1 MTRRF
6 LFVSVTLLSLLLFS
20 NIFAAKN
27 IEPNAIWREIDDVV
41 LKQRSNERLI
51 IPEIYKTFKLNK
63 KELNKILENAP
74 LETFSLQ
81 KNDEVVLTLPM
92 PDGSLSRFRVQ
103 SSSIMEAQLAAKYPE
118 ITSFIGQGID
128 DPTATTRFDLSPVGF
143 RAIILTQNGTTFVE
157 PYAKGDSANYISF
170 NKKDVVEKDDSFE
183 CLVGGSP
190 LLEEPK
196 AGFFD
201 FSAPNIVINGTTL
214 RTYRL
219 AMAATGEYTTFFRLA
234 GDTDV
239 QAVARA
245 LAAIN
250 TTMNRVNAVY
260 ERDVSVRMILVTN
273 TDLLIYTNAATD
285 PYVNTSGDL
294 NANQA
299 NIDAVIGSPNYDIG
313 HLVGTGGGGVASL
326 NSPCGGGKARGLT
339 GRGTPVGDP
348 FDIDYVA
355 HEMGH
360 QFGGLHTFNGSVGNC
375 AGGNRSASAAYETG
389 SGITIMAY
397 AGICGT
403 QNLARNSIDTFHVKS
418 LEQIV
423 AFINGSGNCSV
434 NTATNNS
441 PPEIPTVSVMQFNVP
456 KQTPFSLTA
465 STTDVN
471 NDAITYDWQEY
482 NLGALTAVAPNTDAD
497 GVRPI
502 FRPYLPTTS
511 GTRYFP
517 SLQYILN
524 NANVPPATYNCGG
537 STPCL
542 TGELLPAIARTMN
555 FQVVARDNRAGGGG
569 INTATKSVIV
579 DAASGPFVVTAPNT
593 NVVAPSS
600 VPLNIT
606 WSVANT
612 TAAPVSAANVR
623 ILLSTDGGQ
632 TFPTVLSNSTL
643 NDGAEVVNLPNSSS
657 ATARIKVEGEGKIFF
672 DVSDTNFTIS
682 AASVRRS
689 PIDFD
694 GDGKTDISIFRPS
707 VGEWYFQRSGNG
719 VINGA
724 QFGASNDKPIPADYT
739 GDGKTDLAFFRPSTG
754 SWFVLRSEDSS
765 FFAFP
770 FGLATD
776 ILTPGDFDGDGKAD
790 VAVFRPSNGVWYI
803 NRSTG
808 GTTIQQFG
816 TNDDRP
822 VVADYDGDGKSDIAI
837 FRPSVGEWYYL
848 RSSDS
853 QVRGAQFGASTD
865 KTVQGDYTGDGKAD
879 LAFFRPSTGNWFV
892 LRSEDSSFFASPFG
906 VSTDTPTI
914 GDYDGDGKFDQ
925 AVFRPS
931 NGVWYVN
938 RSTAGLQIQQF
949 GTGTDLPVP
958 SYYLP

>member
-1 MTRRF
+1 MTNRF
-6 LFVSVTLLSLLLFS
+6 LIALLISLISVSGV
-20 NIFAAKN
+20 FAAEKTSEDN
-27 IEPNAIWREIDDVV
+27 IWREIDDTN
-41 LKQRSNERLI
+41 LQQRSNERQI
-51 IPEIYKTFKLNK
+51 IPEFYKTFRVNRN
-63 KELNKILENAP
+63 ELNSVLKNAP
-74 LETFSLQ
+74 LETIGVSSLR
-81 KNDEVVLTLPM
+81 EVVLTLPM
-92 PDGSLSRFRVQ
+92 PNGSFSRFRIQ
-103 SSSIMEAQLAAKYPE
+103 SSPIMEAELAAKYPQ
-118 ITSFIGQGID
+118 INSYIGQGID
-128 DPTATTRFDLSPVGF
+128 DLTATTRFDVSPVGF
-143 RAIILTQNGTTFVE
+143 RAIILSTNGTTLVE
-157 PYAKGDSANYISF
+157 PYATGDVTNYISF
-170 NKKDVVEKDDSFE
+170 NKKNVAEKDDSFE

-190 LLEEPK
+190 LLSEPK
-196 AGFFD
+196 SSFFD
-201 FSAPNIVINGTTL
+201 FSAPDMVINGTTL

-234 GDTDV
+234 GDTDA

-260 ERDVSVRMILVTN
+260 ERDVSLRMILVVN

-285 PYVNTSGDL
+285 PYVNTSSDL

-299 NIDAVIGSPNYDIG
+299 NIDAVIGTANYDIG
-313 HLVGTGGGGVASL
+313 HLVGTGGGGVAQL
-326 NSPCGGGKARGLT
+326 NSPCGGSKARGLT
-339 GRGTPVGDP
+339 GRGSPVGDP

-360 QFGGLHTFNGSVGNC
+360 QFGGSHTFNGSVGNC

-423 AFINGSGNCSV
+423 AFTNGGGNCSV
-434 NTATNNS
+434 NTATNNT
-441 PPEIPTVSVMQFNVP
+441 PPEVPTVSVTQFNVP
-456 KQTPFSLTA
+456 KQTPFALTA
-465 STTDVN
+465 STTDIN

-524 NANVPPATYNCGG
+524 NANVPPATYNCG
-537 STPCL
+537 SATPCL
-542 TGELLPAIARTMN
+542 TGELMPAIARTMN

-569 INTATKSVIV
+569 ISTATKSVIV
-579 DAASGPFVVTAPNT
+579 DAASGPFVVTSPNT
-593 NVVAPSS
+593 AVTVSGNSS
-600 VPLNIT
+600 QIIT
-606 WSVANT
+606 WNVTNT
-612 TAAPVSAANVR
+612 TAAPVNAANVK
-623 ILLSTDGGQ
+623 ISLSTNGGQ
-632 TFPTVLSNSTL
+632 TFPIVISSSTA
-643 NDGAEVVNLPNSSS
+643 NDGTETLIIPNTSST
-657 ATARIKVEGEGKIFF
+657 TARLKVEAVGNIFF
-672 DVSDTNFTIS
+672 DISDTNFTITAS
-682 AASVRRS
+682 ATTAPKYV
-689 PIDFD
+689 DFD
-694 GDGKTDISIFRPS
+694 GDGKTDISVFRPS
-707 VGEWYFQRSGNG
+707 VGEWYYQRSSNSAVNG
-719 VINGA
+719 T
-724 QFGASNDKPIPADYT
+724 QFGSPTDKPIPADYT
-739 GDGKTDLAFFRPSTG
+739 GDGKTDIAFFRPSSG
-754 SWFVLRSEDSS
+754 EWYILRSEDFS
-765 FFAFP
+765 FYASP

-776 ILTPGDFDGDGKAD
+776 IPSPGDFDGDGKAD
-790 VAVFRPSNGVWYI
+790 QAVFRPSNGVWYI

-808 GTTIQQFG
+808 GVTIQPFG
-816 TNDDRP
+816 INGDRT

-853 QVRGAQFGASTD
+853 QVRGAQFGSSSD

-879 LAFFRPSTGNWFV
+879 FAFFRPSTGNWFV
-892 LRSEDSSFFASPFG
+892 LRSEDFSFFASPFG
-906 VSTDTPTI
+906 IATDTPTI

-931 NGVWYVN
+931 NGVWYIN
-938 RSTAGLQIQQF
+938 RSTAGIQIQQF
-949 GTGTDLPVP
+949 GAGSDLPLP

>member
-1 MTRRF
+1 MTNRF
-6 LFVSVTLLSLLLFS
+6 LIALLISLISVSGV
-20 NIFAAKN
+20 FAAEKTSEDN
-27 IEPNAIWREIDDVV
+27 IWREIDDTN
-41 LKQRSNERLI
+41 LQQRSNERQI
-51 IPEIYKTFKLNK
+51 IPEFYKTFRVNRN
-63 KELNKILENAP
+63 ELNSVLKNAP
-74 LETFSLQ
+74 LETIGVSSLR
-81 KNDEVVLTLPM
+81 EVVLTLPM
-92 PDGSLSRFRVQ
+92 PNGSFSRFRIQ
-103 SSSIMEAQLAAKYPE
+103 SSPIMEAELAAKYPQ
-118 ITSFIGQGID
+118 INSYIGQGID
-128 DPTATTRFDLSPVGF
+128 DLTATTRFDVSPVGF
-143 RAIILTQNGTTFVE
+143 RAIILSTNGTTLVE
-157 PYAKGDSANYISF
+157 PYA
-170 NKKDVVEKDDSFE
+170 KDDSFE

-190 LLEEPK
+190 LLSEPK
-196 AGFFD
+196 SSFFD
-201 FSAPNIVINGTTL
+201 FSAPDMVINGTTL

-234 GDTDV
+234 GDTDA

-260 ERDVSVRMILVTN
+260 ERDVSLRMILVVN

-285 PYVNTSGDL
+285 PYVNTSSDL

-299 NIDAVIGSPNYDIG
+299 NIDAVIGTANYDIG
-313 HLVGTGGGGVASL
+313 HLVGTGGGGVAQL
-326 NSPCGGGKARGLT
+326 NSPCGGSKARGLT
-339 GRGTPVGDP
+339 GRGSPVGDP

-360 QFGGLHTFNGSVGNC
+360 QFGGSHTFNGSVGNC

-423 AFINGSGNCSV
+423 AFTNGGGNCSV
-434 NTATNNS
+434 NTATNNT
-441 PPEIPTVSVMQFNVP
+441 PPEVPTVSVTQFNVP
-456 KQTPFSLTA
+456 KQTPFALTA
-465 STTDVN
+465 STTDIN

-524 NANVPPATYNCGG
+524 NANVPPATYNCG
-537 STPCL
+537 SATPCL
-542 TGELLPAIARTMN
+542 TGELMPAIARTMN

-569 INTATKSVIV
+569 ISTATKSVIV
-579 DAASGPFVVTAPNT
+579 DAASGPFVVTSPNT
-593 NVVAPSS
+593 AVTVSGNSS
-600 VPLNIT
+600 QIIT
-606 WSVANT
+606 WNVTNT
-612 TAAPVSAANVR
+612 TAAPVNAANVK
-623 ILLSTDGGQ
+623 ISLSTNGGQ
-632 TFPTVLSNSTL
+632 TFPIVISSSTA
-643 NDGAEVVNLPNSSS
+643 NDGTETLIIPNTSST
-657 ATARIKVEGEGKIFF
+657 TARLKVEAVGNIFF
-672 DVSDTNFTIS
+672 DISDTNFTITAS
-682 AASVRRS
+682 ATTAPKYV
-689 PIDFD
+689 DFD
-694 GDGKTDISIFRPS
+694 GDGKTDISVFRPS
-707 VGEWYFQRSGNG
+707 VGEWYYQRSSNSAVNG
-719 VINGA
+719 T
-724 QFGASNDKPIPADYT
+724 QFGSPTDKPIPADYT
-739 GDGKTDLAFFRPSTG
+739 GDGKTDIAFFRPSSG
-754 SWFVLRSEDSS
+754 EWYILRSEDFS
-765 FFAFP
+765 FYASP

-776 ILTPGDFDGDGKAD
+776 IPSPGDFDGDGKAD
-790 VAVFRPSNGVWYI
+790 QAVFRPSNGVWYI

-808 GTTIQQFG
+808 GVTIQPFG
-816 TNDDRP
+816 INGDRT

-853 QVRGAQFGASTD
+853 QVRGAQFGSSSD

-879 LAFFRPSTGNWFV
+879 FAFFRPSTGNWFV
-892 LRSEDSSFFASPFG
+892 LRSEDFSFFASPFG
-906 VSTDTPTI
+906 IATDTPTI

-931 NGVWYVN
+931 NGVWYIN
-938 RSTAGLQIQQF
+938 RSTAGIQIQQF
-949 GTGTDLPVP
+949 GAGSDLPLP